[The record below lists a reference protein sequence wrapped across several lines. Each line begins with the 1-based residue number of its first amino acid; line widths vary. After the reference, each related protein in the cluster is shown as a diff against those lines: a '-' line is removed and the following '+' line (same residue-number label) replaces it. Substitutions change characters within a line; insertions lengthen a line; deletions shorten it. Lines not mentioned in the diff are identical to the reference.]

1 MDLEVNL
8 LDESKV
14 NPLAEAI
21 FLKQRPFLA
30 SGARIGRV
38 SLEPKPTHKH
48 MRPTLFLFKVCPG
61 VQRKPN
67 F

>member
-1 MDLEVNL
+1 MLV
-8 LDESKV
+8 DESKV
-14 NPLAEAI
+14 NPLPR
-21 FLKQRPFLA
+21 LLLA

-61 VQRKPN
+61 VQRKLS